1 MKGKA
6 ALLVGLATGYVLGT
20 RDGRERYLQIKTQ
33 ANRIVQDP
41 RVQEK
46 ATQAADLAKA
56 KVPVLKSKV
65 TGATGSDTGTSTSTG
80 TGTGTRGAA
89 AGSPS
94 SMTST
99 PPTTTTMA
107 DEAVIVTTAPP
118 GPLDDVL
125 DSPSPT
131 DPTTGGLGGTTGSTH
146 G

>member
-41 RVQEK
+41 RVQQK

-56 KVPVLKSKV
+56 KVPVLKDKLP
-65 TGATGSDTGTSTSTG
+65 GAGGGG
-80 TGTGTRGAA
+80 TGNSGA
-89 AGSPS
+89 AGSATGAPS

-99 PPTTTTMA
+99 PPTTTTTA
-107 DEAVIVTTAPP
+107 DEAIIVTTAPP

-125 DSPSPT
+125 DSPSPA
-131 DPTTGGLGGTTGSTH
+131 DPATGGLGGTTGSTH

>member
-41 RVQEK
+41 RVQQS
-46 ATQAADLAKA
+46 ATRAADLAKA
-56 KVPVLKSKV
+56 KAPGLKDKV
-65 TGATGSDTGTSTSTG
+65 TGATSQATSKVTGGKGAADTST
-80 TGTGTRGAA
+80 
-89 AGSPS
+89 GSPS

-99 PPTTTTMA
+99 PPTTTTTMA
-107 DEAVIVTTAPP
+107 DDAIIVTTPPP

-125 DSPSPT
+125 DSPSST
-131 DPTTGGLGGTTGSTH
+131 GGTTGGTAGSTFGGTH